1 MHVGIYLEPSSRC
14 EQLFYPLNDGM
25 KNRLLRR
32 ERYYMC
38 MTIPGWIE
46 SKRETE
52 REGGEGGGIGRERKR
67 EWGRGERGRRRKR
80 ELKSLCAC
88 VCVMRFLS
96 GFFLLKMSNSMLT
109 YSYSVVCYHGEK
121 DTFVQLQLGLQGCM
135 HEICLLVIT
144 PVQMQCSLP
153 HHQLI
158 SLSGNQARASIG
170 ES

>member
-52 REGGEGGGIGRERKR
+52 REGGEGGGIG
-67 EWGRGERGRRRKR
+67 GRGEGEGKESSR
-80 ELKSLCAC
+80 AC
-88 VCVMRFLS
+88 VRVCV
-96 GFFLLKMSNSMLT
+96 
-109 YSYSVVCYHGEK
+109 
-121 DTFVQLQLGLQGCM
+121 
-135 HEICLLVIT
+135 
-144 PVQMQCSLP
+144 
-153 HHQLI
+153 
-158 SLSGNQARASIG
+158 
-170 ES
+170 